1 MACRRILALLA
12 LAAGSAALAR
22 TQSSGLKPGDPVPAN
37 FRSFIVVDDRTD
49 PKKDARNRTNRMHD
63 LVTENGLHP
72 AVIVFSRTTPQK
84 DDAPAAKLIKQLDT
98 LAVKHKAERLGVFA
112 QFLTLAKEY
121 PEDDQRDERAKAV
134 RDLAGQ
140 LKAANVPFGL
150 AAGASDQVRAWGLG
164 EGHDL
169 TVVLVDRMKV
179 VQVWTFTVEKPATDD
194 DIKKIVDAVEAEFRK

>member
-1 MACRRILALLA
+1 MARRRILALLA
-12 LAAGSAALAR
+12 LAVGTAALAR
-22 TQSSGLKPGDPVPAN
+22 TQSTGMKPGDPVPST

-84 DDAPAAKLIKQLDT
+84 DDAPVAKLIKQLDT
-98 LAVKHKAERLGVFA
+98 LAVKHKADRLGAFV

-140 LKAANVPFGL
+140 LKAANVPLGL
-150 AAGASDQVRAWGLG
+150 AAGASDQVKAWGLG

-169 TVVLVDRMKV
+169 TVVLINRMKLR
-179 VQVWTFTVEKPATDD
+179 QAWTFTVEKPATDD
-194 DIKKIVDAVEAEFRK
+194 DIKKIVDAIETELKQ